1 MPEPR
6 FIYWDANVFI
16 SYLNNDPNRLPVL
29 EAILEGMGSS
39 KNDRIVTSAISKVEV
54 AWVAHERL
62 KRALST
68 EEEIRIDALW
78 NNPDVVEM
86 VDFSDEI
93 ALIARKLMREGMTR
107 GWKLTTNDAIHLAS
121 AQWVG
126 AIELQTYD
134 MDDLPR
140 YSELLG
146 LTICEP
152 HTIQPRLF

>member
-16 SYLNNDPNRLPVL
+16 SYLNNDPNRLTVL
-29 EAILEGMGSS
+29 EAILEGMESS

-78 NNPDVVEM
+78 NNPEVVEM

-146 LTICEP
+146 LPISEP
-152 HTIQPRLF
+152 HIIQPKLF

>member
-1 MPEPR
+1 M
-6 FIYWDANVFI
+6 
-16 SYLNNDPNRLPVL
+16 
-29 EAILEGMGSS
+29 
-39 KNDRIVTSAISKVEV
+39 
-54 AWVAHERL
+54 AHERL

-78 NNPDVVEM
+78 NNPEVVEM

-93 ALIARKLMREGMTR
+93 ALAARKLMREGMTR

-126 AIELQTYD
+126 AIELHTYD
-134 MDDLPR
+134 KADLPR

-146 LTICEP
+146 LIICEP
-152 HTIQPRLF
+152 HTIQPKLF